1 MADYVSSDTDVEV
14 LRNRL
19 AAIVESSDD
28 AIISKTLDGI
38 ITTWNA
44 GAQRTFGYT
53 AAEAVGQSILM
64 LIPDDRKHE
73 EETILSRLR
82 RGERIDHFETVRRR
96 KDGAHVDISLSV
108 SPIKDAGGNIIGA
121 AKIARDITAR
131 KRAERA
137 LREETETLELI
148 NQTGTVLSSTLD
160 LDKLLQTITDAATRL
175 CGAQFGAFFYN
186 VHEENGDAYALYTLS
201 GAPREA
207 FENFG
212 HPRATPLFGPTF
224 RGEKPIRSGNIV
236 QDPRYGQMGPHEGM
250 PPGHLPVRS
259 YLAVPVISRTGEV
272 IGGLFLGHPE
282 TDIFSERDERV
293 IAGVA
298 SQAAI
303 AIDNARLY
311 DKVRR
316 AAEERNELLHAER
329 AARSDAERMNLM
341 KDEFLANLSHE
352 LRTPLNAILGWA
364 QILGL
369 GKFQEEE
376 FREGLEA
383 IERNARA
390 QTQLIDDLLDM
401 SRIISGKIR
410 LDVQW
415 TELASVVEA
424 AVESVRPS
432 ADAKGI
438 RLRTILDPLAGPVS
452 GDPTR
457 LQQVV
462 WNLLTN
468 AIKFTP
474 KGGNV
479 DVMLERVNSHLEI
492 TVHDS
497 GIGIKPEFLPMVFD
511 RFRQAD
517 ASTSRSYG
525 GLGLGLSIVK
535 NLVELHGGTVRAKS
549 PGEGQGATFIVSL
562 PLAPFRGDEPRQHPT
577 TSKAPPIVSDT
588 LQLSGI
594 KVLVVD
600 DEADARTLIQRV
612 LFQCNAD
619 VLVASNAAEGL
630 AMLQQHKP
638 HVLISDIGMPET
650 DGYQFLRQV
659 RQLPP
664 EQGGNTP
671 AVALTAFARSED
683 RTRAMMAGY
692 QVHIAKPIEAQE
704 LLATVGSLAGRT
716 GRP

>member
-53 AAEAVGQSILM
+53 AAEAVGHSILM

-82 RGERIDHFETVRRR
+82 RGERIDHFETVRLR
-96 KDGAHVDISLSV
+96 KDGALVDISLSV
-108 SPIKDAGGNIIGA
+108 SPIKDAGGNVIGA
-121 AKIARDITAR
+121 AKIARDITQR

-148 NQTGTVLSSTLD
+148 NQTGAVLSSTLD
-160 LDKLLQTITDAATRL
+160 LDKLLQTVTDAATRL

-186 VHEENGDAYALYTLS
+186 VHEENGDAYVLYTLS

-207 FENFG
+207 FEHFG

-224 RGEKPIRSGNIV
+224 RGEKPIRSGNIL
-236 QDPRYGQMGPHEGM
+236 QDPRYGQMGPHQGM

-272 IGGLFLGHPE
+272 IGGLFFGHPE
-282 TDIFSERDERV
+282 TDIFSDRDERV

-311 DKVRR
+311 ERVRR

-369 GKFQEEE
+369 GKFQEEH

-415 TELASVVEA
+415 TDLAAVVEA

-612 LFQCNAD
+612 LFQCNAE

-638 HVLISDIGMPET
+638 HLLISDIGMPET

-664 EQGGNTP
+664 EQGGDTP
-671 AVALTAFARSED
+671 AIALTAFARSED

-716 GRP
+716 GRS